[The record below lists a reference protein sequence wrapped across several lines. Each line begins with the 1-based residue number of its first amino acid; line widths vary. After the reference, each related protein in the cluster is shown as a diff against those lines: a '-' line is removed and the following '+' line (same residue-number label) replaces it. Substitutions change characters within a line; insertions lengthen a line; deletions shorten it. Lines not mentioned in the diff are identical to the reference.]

1 MVTSVGTL
9 PPSDG
14 HPHDKNIFK
23 LVYVAVIVYSIIC
36 FIGPFTG
43 AHINPAISLGINWN
57 NIKKKG
63 QIKLI
68 LTYWIAQF
76 VGGLLGVI
84 LSRAIYGNGNAAFA

>member
-9 PPSDG
+9 PS
-14 HPHDKNIFK
+14 HDKNIFK

-43 AHINPAISLGINWN
+43 GHINPAISLGINWH